1 MRSARIL
8 VCMMAGGLLMVGG
21 TFAAAHAGEKLESQ
35 AAAGTDS
42 VSDSLKMSQVQTGTD
57 TVSVIHF
64 HPTVQCSCCI
74 NVGSFSKEALE
85 KYYAAPFEN
94 GLIVF
99 RECNIDKDTLTSAR
113 YGIFGSALGF
123 SRMSDGK
130 EEFEDIQ
137 SVWDFCEDHD
147 KFLSAFRKELDD
159 FLSKPKPDSSEV
171 TRSEK
176 SSK

>member
-1 MRSARIL
+1 
-8 VCMMAGGLLMVGG
+8 MMAWGLLTVGE
-21 TFAAAHAGEKLESQ
+21 TFAATYAGEKLESQ

-42 VSDSLKMSQVQTGTD
+42 VSDSLKMSQVQIGTD

-85 KYYAAPFEN
+85 KHYAAPFEN

-99 RECNIDKDTLTSAR
+99 RECNIDQDTLTPAR

-159 FLSKPKPDSSEV
+159 FLKGPKADTSETARPDQRIE
-171 TRSEK
+171 
-176 SSK
+176 